1 MNLYRGRHRRTLGF
15 LDSMNYDAGTPTRPH
30 MEFSLPVSL
39 GALLVIV
46 VIGVAGLAGSGVMPL
61 ETTLM
66 MVAPSM
72 LAFGFIAFALGM
84 KHGEF
89 RAGSVR

>member
-1 MNLYRGRHRRTLGF
+1 
-15 LDSMNYDAGTPTRPH
+15 

-39 GALLVIV
+39 GVLLAVIV
-46 VIGVAGLAGSGVMPL
+46 VGVAGLVGGDMMPL
-61 ETTLM
+61 RTTLM

-72 LAFGFIAFALGM
+72 AVFGLLAFGLGV

-89 RAGSVR
+89 RTA

>member
-1 MNLYRGRHRRTLGF
+1 MQ
-15 LDSMNYDAGTPTRPH
+15 
-30 MEFSLPVSL
+30 FSLPVSI

-46 VIGVAGLAGSGVMPL
+46 AVGVAGLVGSGMMIL

-72 LAFGFIAFALGM
+72 LVFGLVAFALGM
-84 KHGEF
+84 KHGEY
-89 RAGSVR
+89 RAGSGL